1 MRRHKLFQTLPPPTL
16 TTQRKK
22 EAVIDLCSYDIKC
35 VNWLTE
41 DFKDFLNM
49 FSSCFGIFHLEYLL
63 GQPYKL
69 LPGQQPPSSTC
80 LNFYHTMFTHGKY
93 NYQFVHG
100 DEYTNMA
107 QTPDFL
113 LPLLLPIPNAQECV
127 NVRTVAR
134 AGGWMDD
141 WIDGWM
147 DVLRFVFGLLLLTL
161 SLMCYVYIL

>member
-1 MRRHKLFQTLPPPTL
+1 
-16 TTQRKK
+16 
-22 EAVIDLCSYDIKC
+22 
-35 VNWLTE
+35 
-41 DFKDFLNM
+41 
-49 FSSCFGIFHLEYLL
+49 
-63 GQPYKL
+63 
-69 LPGQQPPSSTC
+69 
-80 LNFYHTMFTHGKY
+80 
-93 NYQFVHG
+93 
-100 DEYTNMA
+100 MA